1 MRGNP
6 HQGDDTHMIGRSLVF
21 VMLIAS
27 APDAWAADAIGD
39 PIAGKAIFQHICQ
52 NCHSA
57 EIGVNKVGPS
67 LWSVVG
73 RQAGTVSGFEYSDA
87 MKANK
92 GAWTAS
98 SLETYLADPRGNI
111 HGVKM
116 FFRGLPAA
124 QDRADVI
131 AYLETLK

>member
-57 EIGVNKVGPS
+57 EIGVNKVGPACGA
-67 LWSVVG
+67 LL
-73 RQAGTVSGFEYSDA
+73 DA
-87 MKANK
+87 KR
-92 GAWTAS
+92 GLYRAS
-98 SLETYLADPRGNI
+98 SIQMR
-111 HGVKM
+111 
-116 FFRGLPAA
+116 
-124 QDRADVI
+124 
-131 AYLETLK
+131 